1 MVAAVLR
8 PVMMPNGA
16 ATVMLVTAAI
26 SRVVMHAM
34 AMILAVVVIQRGS
47 PGIQAMI
54 SVESNAAHDLVIF
67 EQKKKRCC

>member
-1 MVAAVLR
+1 
-8 PVMMPNGA
+8 MMPNGA

-26 SRVVMHAM
+26 SRVVMLAM

-54 SVESNAAHDLVIF
+54 SVESNTAHALINF
-67 EQKKKRCC
+67 ERKKVLLTAFRVAF